1 MTFEEA
7 CFWPHPLYPLPTSE
21 ELAAGGERC
30 TDYLKERGRL
40 ILLEES
46 DPWRYGYIPEVW
58 GLPDAAI
65 AAGKREVLILGGNRA
80 TKSYYAA
87 HKVMAVLLS
96 GPRKNVW
103 CLQSTYK
110 NSVEMQQPIVYHYLP
125 MEYRNIP
132 RSRIANVSYTQKT
145 GFSEGKFVLPNG
157 SECVFR
163 NYSQKVEVIEGGDCD
178 LVWCDELAPV
188 SWVETLRYR
197 ILSRKGLLLLTFTP
211 VQMWSPVV
219 AEYLEGART
228 VQYVEAPLLPAGFRG
243 RVNRKVPRVQQPV
256 RGNAAVIY
264 FHITDNPFTSEELTR
279 ETLEG
284 APPEEVLMRA
294 YGVPTK
300 SAANR
305 FPRFRE
311 DVHVL
316 KESEVS
322 ELLSKE
328 KDLSR
333 YHFVDPAS
341 GRNWF
346 MIWVAVIPDGTH
358 YVYREWPDYETYGEW
373 ALADSRLADGRLG
386 PAQLSLGWGIQR
398 YIDEILALE
407 KLPQSLADGTTH
419 EWVAGRWIDSVYAA
433 MPTQT
438 REGGTTLLEECH
450 ALGFP
455 FAPAP
460 KEHID
465 EGVSL
470 INGLLDF
477 ERGEESNVITVKP
490 KLFFSE
496 KCVNTVFAMKL
507 WTGRDQRAGAC
518 KDPVDCLRFMSTARL
533 SAFSESDLNVYAGGH
548 Y

>member
-7 CFWPHPLYPLPTSE
+7 CFWPHPLYPLPSAA
-21 ELAAGGERC
+21 ELAAGGEEC
-30 TDYLKERGRL
+30 GEYLKERGRL
-40 ILLEES
+40 ILLEEA
-46 DPWRYGYIPEVW
+46 DPWRYGYLPEVW
-58 GLPDAAI
+58 NLPNEAI
-65 AAGKREVLILGGNRA
+65 AGGKREVLILGGNRA

-87 HKVMAVLLS
+87 RKAMEVLMG
-96 GPRKNVW
+96 GPKKNVW

-110 NSVEMQQPIVYHYLP
+110 NSVEMQQPILYHYLP
-125 MEYRNIP
+125 AEYKAIP
-132 RSRIANVSYTQKT
+132 RSRVANVSYAQKS
-145 GFSEGKFVLPNG
+145 GFSDGKFVLPNG

-178 LVWCDELAPV
+178 LVWCDELVPIA
-188 SWVETLRYR
+188 WVETLRYR

-211 VQMWSPVV
+211 TQMWSPVV
-219 AEYLEGART
+219 AEYLEGAKST
-228 VQYVEAPLLPAGFRG
+228 EYVEAPLLPAGYRG

-256 RGNAAVIY
+256 RANAAVIY
-264 FHITDNPFTSEELTR
+264 FHITDNPFTSAEVTA
-279 ETLEG
+279 ETLSG
-284 APPEEVLMRA
+284 APPEEILMRA
-294 YGVPTK
+294 YGVPSK

-311 DVHVL
+311 DLHVL
-316 KESEVS
+316 KEGEIM
-322 ELLSKE
+322 ERLSGNGTT
-328 KDLSR
+328 R

-346 MIWVAVIPDGTH
+346 MIWVAVISDGTH

-373 ALADSRLADGRLG
+373 ANADTRLVDGRLG
-386 PAQLSLGWGIQR
+386 PAQMTLGWGIAR
-398 YIDEILALE
+398 YIEEIRELE
-407 KLPQSLADGTTH
+407 KLEKAQSDGTTH

-470 INGLLDF
+470 INDLLDF
-477 ERGEESNVITVKP
+477 ERGENNEITKRP
-490 KLFFSE
+490 RLFFSE
-496 KCVNTVFAMKL
+496 KCVNTIFAMKL
-507 WTGRDQRAGAC
+507 WTGRDGRMGAC
-518 KDPVDCLRFMSTARL
+518 KDPIDCLRFMSTARL
-533 SAFSESDLNVYAGGH
+533 AAFSEDDLNVYAGGH